1 MNTQP
6 AVTEAIVR
14 NHLQAFVE
22 QKGIDAIL
30 SDYDD
35 NARFHSEAKMYQGKQ
50 EIGEFFAGFIAA
62 LPAGATKRFALRT
75 LRVDGEL
82 AYITWSAGREIPS
95 ARTPSSFATA
105 KSSHRH
111 SRRTPRSRRSGE
123 RMPGITSTAGDLP
136 AAASNTR

>member
-82 AYITWSAGREIPS
+82 AYITWSAGREIPLGTDTFVVRNGKIVS
-95 ARTPSSFATA
+95 QTFAAYTAITP
-105 KSSHRH
+105 
-111 SRRTPRSRRSGE
+111 
-123 RMPGITSTAGDLP
+123 
-136 AAASNTR
+136 